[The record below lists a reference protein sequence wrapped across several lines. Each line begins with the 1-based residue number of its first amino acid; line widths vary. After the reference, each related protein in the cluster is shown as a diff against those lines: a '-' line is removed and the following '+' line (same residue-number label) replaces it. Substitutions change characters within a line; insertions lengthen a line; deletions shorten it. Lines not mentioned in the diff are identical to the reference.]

1 MNAAGSVQ
9 DEPRC
14 SEIDGM
20 ASRREFIA
28 GVVGGGLLG
37 ATAGRLLSATGGE
50 LPSKCLDVRDF
61 GARGDGRNDDSKAV
75 QAAIDQAVGLGTIVY
90 CPAGEYPIG
99 IEIGDGVQI
108 ICESGTI
115 FRAAGP
121 SSVVRITGDN
131 TALWNVEVLGSHNG
145 QQSSRG
151 LAAHCIEVRGS
162 NVHVANVRSGG
173 ARYDSLYIR
182 AGHDI
187 RLHGC
192 SFGPTARNTC
202 SIVKGADIWFQG
214 CEFFQDRSTS
224 SSEFNGLYL
233 YDIEPEP
240 PNEVVG
246 VSHINCIFKTDLEH
260 DYAGVILDSAANR
273 AGEPDVSFYGCRF
286 IRGDQIA
293 PAIRIRNGNVYR
305 GLTLVNNTF
314 EGMVLINDK
323 LIMLSDS
330 ILLKNQHLGR
340 RFSYNVILDR
350 VILVHHQATG
360 WSGLRTTDATVRVG
374 SS

>member
-1 MNAAGSVQ
+1 
-9 DEPRC
+9 
-14 SEIDGM
+14 M
-20 ASRREFIA
+20 ATRRKFIV
-28 GVVGGGLLG
+28 GVMGAGLLG
-37 ATAGRLLSATGGE
+37 ATAGRLLLSETDGE
-50 LPSKCLDVRDF
+50 LPSECLNVRDF
-61 GARGDGRNDDSKAV
+61 GARGDGINDDSKAV
-75 QAAIDQAVGLGTIVY
+75 QAAIDQAVGPGAVVY
-90 CPAGEYPIG
+90 CPAGEYPLG
-99 IEIGDGVQI
+99 IEIGDGVQV
-108 ICESGTI
+108 ICERGTI

-121 SSVVRITGDN
+121 GSVVCVTGDN
-131 TALWNVEVLGSHNG
+131 TGLWNVEVVGSHKG
-145 QQSSRG
+145 QQSSKG

-173 ARYDSLYIR
+173 ARYDSLYLR
-182 AGHDI
+182 AGHNI
-187 RLHGC
+187 TVHAC

-202 SIVKGADIWFQG
+202 SIVKGADIWFQR

-246 VSHINCIFKTDLEH
+246 VSHTSCIFKTDLEH

-286 IRGDQIA
+286 LRGDQIA
-293 PAIRIRNGNVYR
+293 PAIRIRNGKEYR
-305 GLTLVNNTF
+305 GLTLVRNTF
-314 EGMVLINDK
+314 EGMVLINDD
-323 LIMLSDS
+323 LIVLTDS
-330 ILLKNQHLGR
+330 ILLENEHLGR

-350 VILVHHQATG
+350 VMLVNHQATG